1 MGRFEGER
9 KSFQALEHKELYHDA
24 ESKRLA
30 AASRVNELTMVVN
43 AKEAKGHAGLEQKLS
58 KLDMYT
64 QHGTLSSENTAL
76 RAQSKN
82 WEKDVEALSSR
93 EENQRTKMHFDV
105 SLIIYIVA
113 PRIMVQSTAW
123 SVRCF
128 DFEFTCV

>member
-1 MGRFEGER
+1 MGRFEGNR

-123 SVRCF
+123 SV
-128 DFEFTCV
+128 

>member
-1 MGRFEGER
+1 MGRFEGNR

-43 AKEAKGHAGLEQKLS
+43 AKEAKGHAGLEQKLL

-123 SVRCF
+123 SV
-128 DFEFTCV
+128 